1 MLYILSGTMP
11 IAEIRPEELII
22 LIPLMALAIPI
33 INMLIKHQQRMAEII
48 HGTANEHSNVEITQ
62 LRREVYEL
70 KQMVHQQMIALDSQ
84 HSYAKVPVEQPL
96 QRRLEEA

>member
-1 MLYILSGTMP
+1 MLNFFSGPVP
-11 IAEIRPEELII
+11 IAEVGPEILI
-22 LIPLMALAIPI
+22 LIPVMALAIPI

-48 HGTANEHSNVEITQ
+48 HGTAHEHSNSEISQ

-84 HSYAKVPVEQPL
+84 NSVSRIPVEQPL